1 LKKMVAAEGMAAH
14 KSPEKA
20 KVDKL
25 KVEKE
30 NRRARRRW
38 LLISLHVPGASAEA
52 VSNFLM
58 EQGATGIE
66 ENDEGQR
73 GERLKAYFLRDG
85 REGGVLRALRRYLK
99 SLQGIQPE
107 ISQTK
112 IETTT
117 IPEQDWGGKW
127 KRFFKPFQV
136 TSKVVVKPPW
146 SSFQPKKE
154 KISIIINPGMAFG
167 TGTHATTKLCIR
179 ALEREL
185 RKKGLSVLDVGTGS
199 GILSILA
206 GRMGAGA
213 VLGVDTDEVA
223 VEVARENVRQN
234 QVSDLV
240 KVRRGSI
247 GHIRRQFDVVVANI
261 DFRGLRGMRKPL
273 LRHLK
278 RKGLLI
284 LSGVLRGEGATLR
297 EHYMESGHLRWG
309 RSTREGEWVCL
320 SFRKK

>member
-1 LKKMVAAEGMAAH
+1 
-14 KSPEKA
+14 
-20 KVDKL
+20 L
-25 KVEKE
+25 KVKKGGDKP
-30 NRRARRRW
+30 RRRW
-38 LLISLHVPGASAEA
+38 LLISLHVPRASIEA

-66 ENDEGQR
+66 ENEEGQK

-99 SLQGIQPE
+99 SLQAIQPE
-107 ISQTK
+107 ISQAK
-112 IETTT
+112 IETVTL
-117 IPEQDWGGKW
+117 PEQDWGEKW

-136 TSKVVVKPPW
+136 TSRVVVKPPW
-146 SSFQPKKE
+146 SSFQPKKNE
-154 KISIIINPGMAFG
+154 VSIVINPGMAFG

-179 ALEREL
+179 ALERGL

-206 GRMGAGA
+206 GRMGAGE

-234 QVSDLV
+234 RVSDLV
-240 KVRRGSI
+240 KIRKGSI

-261 DFRGLRGMRKPL
+261 DLRGLRRMRQPL

-278 RKGLLI
+278 RKGLLV
-284 LSGVLRGEGATLR
+284 LSGLLEGEGDRLR
-297 EHYMESGHLRWG
+297 QYYVETGHLRWAQ
-309 RSTREGEWVCL
+309 STREGEWVCL
-320 SFRKK
+320 TFKKK

>member
-1 LKKMVAAEGMAAH
+1 MRVQKG
-14 KSPEKA
+14 S
-20 KVDKL
+20 
-25 KVEKE
+25 
-30 NRRARRRW
+30 NRPRRRW
-38 LLISLHVPGASAEA
+38 LLISLYVPGASIEA

-66 ENDEGQR
+66 ENEEGQK

-99 SLQGIQPE
+99 SLQAIQPE

-112 IETTT
+112 IETIT
-117 IPEQDWGGKW
+117 IPEQDWGEKW
-127 KRFFKPFQV
+127 KKFFKPFQV
-136 TSKVVVKPPW
+136 TSRIVVKPPW
-146 SSFQPKKE
+146 SSFQPKE
-154 KISIIINPGMAFG
+154 NQVLVIINPGMAFG
-167 TGTHATTKLCIR
+167 TGSHATTKLCIR
-179 ALEREL
+179 ALEKKL

-206 GRMGAGA
+206 GRMGAGE

-223 VEVARENVRQN
+223 VEAARENVRQN
-234 QVSDLV
+234 RVSDLV
-240 KVRRGSI
+240 KVRKGSI

-261 DFRGLRGMRKPL
+261 DFKGLRRMRQPL
-273 LRHLK
+273 LRHVK
-278 RKGLLI
+278 RKGLLV
-284 LSGVLRGEGATLR
+284 LSGVLKGEEVRLR
-297 EHYMESGHLRWG
+297 QYYMETGHLRWD

>member
-1 LKKMVAAEGMAAH
+1 LDKGSTRWPLTKVLK
-14 KSPEKA
+14 KA
-20 KVDKL
+20 KVGKL
-25 KVEKE
+25 KGKKGGDRP
-30 NRRARRRW
+30 RRHW
-38 LLISLHVPGASAEA
+38 LLISLYVPGASIEA

-66 ENDEGQR
+66 ENEEGQK
-73 GERLKAYFLRDG
+73 GERLKAYFLKDG
-85 REGGVLRALRRYLK
+85 REGGALRALRRYLK
-99 SLQGIQPE
+99 SLQAIQPE

-117 IPEQDWGGKW
+117 IPEQDWGEKW

-136 TSKVVVKPPW
+136 TSRVVVKPPW
-146 SSFQPKKE
+146 SSFQPKENKV
-154 KISIIINPGMAFG
+154 SIIINPGMAFG
-167 TGTHATTKLCIR
+167 TGSHATTKLCIR
-179 ALEREL
+179 ALEKGL

-206 GRMGAGA
+206 GRMGAGE

-223 VEVARENVRQN
+223 VEVAKENIRQN
-234 QVSDLV
+234 RVSDLV
-240 KVRRGSI
+240 KVRKGSI
-247 GHIRRQFDVVVANI
+247 GRIRRQFDVVVANI
-261 DFRGLRGMRKPL
+261 DFRGLRRMRQPL

-278 RKGLLI
+278 RKGLLV
-284 LSGVLRGEGATLR
+284 LSGVLKGEEVRLR
-297 EHYMESGHLRWG
+297 QYYMETGHLRWV